1 MCACACV
8 CLKCYTYFCCAL
20 QHTHFS
26 LQRQEHLLY
35 PVLAVSYGG
44 KRQRYPALKSEP
56 SSPGYSALRTTLTR
70 PTLPSTQ
77 NHPHLANATQ
87 HSDQNPGQRYPALR
101 TILTWPTLPNTQIR
115 TILTWLS
122 STQNHPHL
130 ANATQHSEPSS
141 PGQRYPAL
149 GSEPPSPG
157 QRYPAFRT
165 ILTWPTLPS
174 TQNHPHLA
182 NVTQHSDQNHP
193 HLANATN
200 IQIRTTLTWPT
211 LPSTSSSCRLFL
223 LPRPRLSERRLEPR
237 TRR

>member
-149 GSEPPSPG
+149 RSEPPSPG
-157 QRYPAFRT
+157 QRY
-165 ILTWPTLPS
+165 
-174 TQNHPHLA
+174 
-182 NVTQHSDQNHP
+182 QHSDQNHP
-193 HLANATN
+193 HLANAAQHVL
-200 IQIRTTLTWPT
+200 I
-211 LPSTSSSCRLFL
+211 LPPLLAAPAQTERAALGTSDPALKLQLRFCSRAGCVRV
-223 LPRPRLSERRLEPR
+223 
-237 TRR
+237 